1 MRLLFLIITTLILA
15 GCEGHYRYPCQDPA
29 NWNKTECNNEVCAAE
44 GACTENVTGRKP
56 VLTPEE
62 KSDSQEQVSEAEEQP
77 SISTKQS
84 RVDKVEDMQ
93 EEKQEIAAGNSELER
108 DMIGFESAEQPV
120 TMDTIVET
128 TEHNEA
134 IK

>member
-1 MRLLFLIITTLILA
+1 MKKFLIIIPLILLA

-44 GACTENVTGRKP
+44 GVCTENVTGRKP